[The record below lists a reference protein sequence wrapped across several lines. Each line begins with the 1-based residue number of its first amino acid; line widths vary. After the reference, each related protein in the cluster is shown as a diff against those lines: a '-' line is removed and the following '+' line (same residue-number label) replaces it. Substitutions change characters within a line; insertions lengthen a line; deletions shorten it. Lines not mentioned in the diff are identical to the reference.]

1 MLACVCRACLRNPS
15 ISSAYDLRL
24 RDTLSATGAVQSV
37 SNFFVSYANG
47 SALANGTDYNLT
59 VIGSSGFEFQ
69 LKRALTPAKDMYQA
83 PQSVFITFDAKYV
96 MTGPSCSFSNKVEIT
111 GYTEAP
117 NATLNLAP
125 LRNVSATATG
135 STSPITVTPL
145 VSVPANDTLIKGK
158 PFSVDTCY
166 SFTGVIVAPVFTITA
181 PASAQATIVT
191 VVVPEP
197 GTGGSLVGR
206 NASGS
211 VVPVS
216 SLFTAAL
223 VGGNLVLTSAAN
235 SSIFSNGD
243 GTSASQLCFRATY
256 LSKEPLSL
264 TSDLTYANSGCQDVP
279 AQNFSIS
286 PVQYDMTTSISGPG
300 SCSELNKTYTLTI
313 DSPGSVPGSPSQPV

>member
-1 MLACVCRACLRNPS
+1 MDMLN
-15 ISSAYDLRL
+15 
-24 RDTLSATGAVQSV
+24 ATGTLVSL
-37 SNFFVSYANG
+37 SNFYVSYANS
-47 SALANGTDYNLT
+47 SALASGTDYNLT
-59 VIGSSGFEFQ
+59 VGSSGFVLDF
-69 LKRALTPAKDMYQA
+69 KRNLRPMGAYVVG
-83 PQSVFITFDAKYV
+83 QSWFVTFDAKFV
-96 MTGPSCSFSNKVEIT
+96 MTGPNCPLLNNVVISR
-111 GYTEAP
+111 YTEAA
-117 NATLNLAP
+117 NATLNLAVGN
-125 LRNVSATATG
+125 LTASASGTVSPT
-135 STSPITVTPL
+135 TVTPL

-300 SCSELNKTYTLTI
+300 SCTEANKTYTLTI
-313 DSPGSVPGSPSQPV
+313 DSPGSVPGSPYQPV